1 MENLKEIK
9 ECKMKGCIIKNDET
23 SLIEVLDCINDFD
36 KYNCLITNI
45 ECYPLDEEISGILDD
60 EYCWI
65 EGKELLRLLEKEDF
79 QWIWGV
85 FSIFSKDVAL
95 EAVLG
100 YDYPYADGYK
110 GFWENPIKIQHP
122 LAISEIV
129 AWDGSIILMISKN
142 NELVNAF
149 MKKNV
154 YAKDLEEY
162 NRA

>member
-1 MENLKEIK
+1 
-9 ECKMKGCIIKNDET
+9 MKGCIIENDET
-23 SLIEVLDCINDFD
+23 SLIEVLNCINDFN

-60 EYCWI
+60 EYWWI
-65 EGKELLRLLEKEDF
+65 EGKELLRLLKKEDF
-79 QWIWGV
+79 RWIWGV
-85 FSIFSKDVAL
+85 FSIFHKDVTL

-100 YDYPYADGYK
+100 YDYPYADGYT
-110 GFWENPIKIQHP
+110 GFWENPIKVQHP

-129 AWDGSIILMISKN
+129 AWDGLIILMISKN
-142 NELVNAF
+142 DEIVNTF
-149 MKKNV
+149 MKRNV